1 MPSYEASGKN
11 RTKLLRELHHNTM
24 SDVWV
29 FRSGRI
35 RTDDGAAA
43 WFNGVHILEKVGQWG
58 DLIPWPNGNGWA
70 ELEYTDHNMACFSSI
85 SIASTI

>member
-1 MPSYEASGKN
+1 
-11 RTKLLRELHHNTM
+11 
-24 SDVWV
+24 
-29 FRSGRI
+29 
-35 RTDDGAAA
+35 
-43 WFNGVHILEKVGQWG
+43 VHILEKVGQWG